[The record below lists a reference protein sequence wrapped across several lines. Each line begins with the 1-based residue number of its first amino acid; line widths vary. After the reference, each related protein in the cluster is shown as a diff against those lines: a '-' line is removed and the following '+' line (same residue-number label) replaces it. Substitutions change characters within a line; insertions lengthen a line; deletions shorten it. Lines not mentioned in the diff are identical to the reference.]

1 VAFFAIVS
9 IGTVGL
15 YVAYGLPIYLR
26 LRAGDEFHHGPWSL
40 GRWGK
45 PIAAIAVVWVLMIT
59 VLFFAPAFYPWNTLV
74 NFNWAGP
81 AFLLVMGLV
90 LLWWIV
96 SAHRWFTGPK
106 VQGTPEELAEIER
119 ELTQFA

>member
-1 VAFFAIVS
+1 MAFFAIVS

-15 YVAYGLPIYLR
+15 YIAYALPVFLR
-26 LRAGDEFHHGPWSL
+26 LRAGDDFVPGPWNL

-45 PIAAIAVVWVLMIT
+45 PVGGHRRGVGAFIT
-59 VLFFAPAFYPWNTLV
+59 ILFFAPAFYPWNTLV

-81 AFLLVMGLV
+81 LFLLLMGV
-90 LLWWIV
+90 ILLWWIV
-96 SAHRWFTGPK
+96 SAHKWFTGPK

-119 ELTQFA
+119 ELMEIG

>member
-1 VAFFAIVS
+1 M
-9 IGTVGL
+9 
-15 YVAYGLPIYLR
+15 
-26 LRAGDEFHHGPWSL
+26 RAGDDFRHGPWSL